1 MSMADDTK
9 LTEREML
16 IAKEAA
22 RIAVQEI
29 TDGFYKEVGR
39 TVLTRFLIWLGVA
52 VVAFAAGKGWLR
64 VM

>member
-1 MSMADDTK
+1 MGDDTK
-9 LTEREML
+9 LTDREMH
-16 IAKEAA
+16 IAREAA